1 MTTVEVST
9 ENWKRLHSH
18 REPTETMDDV
28 VGEALDALETAH
40 GPPTED
46 AQQ

>member
-28 VGEALDALETAH
+28 VGDALDALETAH
-40 GPPTED
+40 NSPTEKPE
-46 AQQ
+46 Q